1 METKQLLRHL
11 LRQASVLYDDVARIY
26 ITRYILQ
33 RFRVNLT
40 ADSWRRTK
48 LLKEGRR
55 GLSVLIRANAG
66 DPKPL
71 TKILKMSYG
80 RTGRRKHELLEPI
93 LKQDP
98 EFELEALIPDEPRSK
113 PPAISAALRVLL
125 SSQYGRKAV
134 PQLPE
139 TNIWGRP
146 LPIRRKVNM
155 LHRHHSNLLAKVL
168 PPLSEYQMERLE
180 RLVSG
185 LENPKPPRRR
195 VLTAL
200 PLPEGTKA
208 HNMTPRFWKRA
219 WKKILA
225 QSSTLSLD
233 GVKNRWIA
241 KCSPL
246 TEKPRVTVG
255 KLEDF
260 EGLTVEKSTQQKQRG
275 AGNGK
280 YERTGGEAVLC
291 RSSCLL

>member
-26 ITRYILQ
+26 ITRYIVQ

-55 GLSVLIRANAG
+55 GLSILIRANAG

-71 TKILKMSYG
+71 TKIMEMSYG

-98 EFELEALIPDEPRSK
+98 EVEPEPLIPDEPRSK

-125 SSQYGRKAV
+125 SSQHGRNITSKIV
-134 PQLPE
+134 PKLPE

-155 LHRHHSNLLAKVL
+155 LHRHHSSLLTKVL
-168 PPLSEYQMERLE
+168 PPLSEYHMERLE

-195 VLTAL
+195 AFTAL
-200 PLPEGTKA
+200 PLPEGTKV
-208 HNMTPRFWKRA
+208 HNPTARFRKRI

-233 GVKNRWIA
+233 GEKNRWIV
-241 KCSPL
+241 KYSPL
-246 TEKPRVTVG
+246 TEKPRVAVG

-260 EGLTVEKSTQQKQRG
+260 EGLIVEKSTQQKQRG
-275 AGNGK
+275 ERNGR
-280 YERTGGEAVLC
+280 YGRTGEEA
-291 RSSCLL
+291 LL